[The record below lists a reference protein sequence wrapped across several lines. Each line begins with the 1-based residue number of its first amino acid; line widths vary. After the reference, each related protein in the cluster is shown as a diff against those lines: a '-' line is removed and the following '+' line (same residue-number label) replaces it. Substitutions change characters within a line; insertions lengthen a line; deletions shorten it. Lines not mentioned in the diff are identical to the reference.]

1 MFTIPLKKKRN
12 HVQRMMKMTA
22 TIVIVMI
29 GETVI
34 KTGEEMIGEKTE
46 EIAMIETEEG
56 VRTRKEETG
65 TMRVKEVEIVRE
77 GVITNLGLK
86 MNPGL
91 QGK

>member
-1 MFTIPLKKKRN
+1 
-12 HVQRMMKMTA
+12 MMKMTA

-86 MNPGL
+86 MNPEL